1 MKSLNTKI
9 SLASITFLLL
19 IGTSLLGF
27 SFVMSTAVASSSIED
42 TTTTTTTAQDNGG
55 TATATMSDIYL

>member
-27 SFVMSTAVASSSIED
+27 SFVMPTAVGKKVDRVGFEP
-42 TTTTTTTAQDNGG
+42 TTAADQQSLLRR
-55 TATATMSDIYL
+55 TLFPITI